1 MLHTQN
7 STQLCETVDQ
17 IIDYFLKNPE
27 KLKLF
32 QTQSAHDKS
41 KHFSDILKNIKSSP
55 KNYKMKNFIQD
66 LAFII
71 QSFLQIS
78 EILEAL
84 PDKPYIISSLFYESN
99 EFKCLPASEKG
110 QKQKIQISV
119 FKKTKLTNYLNCL
132 SDFLSED
139 QEILE
144 LLITTNAFEIIEGL
158 KKILNCILEISEQ
171 YDISETENSF
181 KDIIKW
187 IMKCFKVFLCEKNL
201 TYVIKMINEEK
212 IDQILRFF
220 AHDLSS
226 QEGLEILVLL
236 VKFGSIDLNFQNF
249 MKGRNVLKNLAIK
262 TKKID
267 ALLTILDLNF
277 FFEFPSFNK
286 NDINAIQKTI
296 KQEMIKMPETQGADF
311 IHKIYQFS
319 FCDFNLVDQNYEKKK
334 NNLINIQKESNGKYI
349 RQNFMEKIIIT
360 PSFIEVF

>member
-7 STQLCETVDQ
+7 STHICETVDQ
-17 IIDYFLKNPE
+17 IIDYFMKTPE

-32 QTQSAHDKS
+32 QTQAAHEKS
-41 KHFSDILKNIKSSP
+41 KHFSEILKNIKSSP

-78 EILEAL
+78 EILETL

-99 EFKCLPASEKG
+99 EFKCLPAREKG

-119 FKKTKLTNYLNCL
+119 FKTTKLTNYLNCL
-132 SDFLSED
+132 SEFLSED
-139 QEILE
+139 QEMVE
-144 LLITTNAFEIIEGL
+144 LLLTSNAFEIIEGL
-158 KKILNCILEISEQ
+158 KKILNCILEINEQ
-171 YDISETENSF
+171 YDLSETETF

-187 IMKCFKVFLCEKNL
+187 IMRCYKAILCEKNL

-220 AHDLSS
+220 AHEISS
-226 QEGLEILVLL
+226 QEGLEILILL

-249 MKGRNVLKNLAIK
+249 MKEKNVLKNLAFK

-267 ALLTILDLNF
+267 SLLTILDLNF

-286 NDINAIQKTI
+286 SDINAIQKTI
-296 KQEMIKMPETQGADF
+296 KEEMIKIPEAQGADF

-319 FCDFNLVDQNYEKKK
+319 FCDFNLVDQNSEKKK
-334 NNLINIQKESNGKYI
+334 NNLMNIQKESNGKYI
-349 RQNFMEKIIIT
+349 RQNFMEKIVIT